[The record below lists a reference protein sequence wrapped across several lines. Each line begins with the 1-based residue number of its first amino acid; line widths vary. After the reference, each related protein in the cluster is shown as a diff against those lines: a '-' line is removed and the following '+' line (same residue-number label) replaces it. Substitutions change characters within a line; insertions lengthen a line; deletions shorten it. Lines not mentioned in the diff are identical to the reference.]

1 MKDVKGKVAFIT
13 GGASGIGLGMAKVF
27 VNAGM
32 NVVIA
37 DVRQDHLDQ
46 AMYYF
51 EKAKKPVR
59 SFRLDVTDR
68 KAMEMAAEEVERVHS
83 KIHLLCNNAGVNI
96 LGPIDEASYE
106 DWDWIINVNLGGVI
120 NGLYAFIPRI
130 KAHGEGGHIVN
141 TSSIAGVVAGP
152 GTGVYS
158 ATKFA
163 IRGLTESLR
172 YDLAPYNIGVSVL
185 CPGTVATNLHESE
198 HTRPTRYT
206 GEADSSIREKRAMS
220 GSRLAQVLPTGMD
233 PMEVGEKVLRGVRR
247 NDFYIFTHPEFKDEF
262 QESFDEIIEAIPDE
276 VPDPEREKFEELR
289 RQRRREAK
297 KSAELIGLAS

>member
-13 GGASGIGLGMAKVF
+13 GGASGIGLGMSKVF
-27 VNAGM
+27 VNAGI

-46 AMYYF
+46 AMHYF
-51 EKAKKPVR
+51 EKAKKPVH
-59 SFRLDVTDR
+59 SFLLDVTDR
-68 KAMEMAAEEVERVHS
+68 KAMEMAAEEVEGVHG

-106 DWDWIINVNLGGVI
+106 DWDWIINVNLGGVV
-120 NGLYAFIPRI
+120 NGLHAFIPRI

-141 TSSIAGVVAGP
+141 TSSIAGVVASP
-152 GTGVYS
+152 GTGIYS

-206 GEADSSIREKRAMS
+206 GASDSSIREKRAMS

-262 QESFDEIIEAIPDE
+262 QESFDEIIEALPDE
-276 VPDPEREKFEELR
+276 EPDPEREKFEELR

-297 KSAELIGLAS
+297 KRAVLIGVTS